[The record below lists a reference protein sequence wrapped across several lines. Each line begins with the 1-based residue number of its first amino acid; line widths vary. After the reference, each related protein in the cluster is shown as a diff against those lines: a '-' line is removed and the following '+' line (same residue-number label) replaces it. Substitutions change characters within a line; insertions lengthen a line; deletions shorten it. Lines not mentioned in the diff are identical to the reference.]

1 MLKVWGRRSSA
12 NVQKVLWLVGELDL
26 PHEHAPV
33 GGDFGG
39 LDDPAFRAMNP
50 HGKVPVIQ
58 DGEVVVWESHAILR
72 YLAAVHGADRFWSP
86 DPAARALVD
95 GWMDWAQTAL
105 QPAFL
110 SGVFW
115 GWYRTPEAQRD
126 EAAVARAL
134 ERTAHCLTL
143 VDAQLADRSFVAG
156 DAPSLADIAIGA
168 PLYRWFEL
176 EIERPALPRL
186 EAWYGR
192 LRDRPAYREHVMVPF
207 GELKGRL
214 AF

>member
-1 MLKVWGRRSSA
+1 MLRIWGRHNSA

-26 PHEHAPV
+26 THEHVLA

-50 HGKVPVIQ
+50 HGKVPVIA
-58 DGEVVVWESHAILR
+58 DGAVVVWESHAILR
-72 YLAAVHGADRFWSP
+72 YLAAAHGADRFWST
-86 DPAARALVD
+86 DPAVRAAID

-115 GWYRTPEAQRD
+115 GGYRTPAAQRD
-126 EAAVARAL
+126 EAVVAKAL
-134 ERTAHCLTL
+134 EHTVSCLTR
-143 VDAQLADRSFVAG
+143 VDRQLADRPFIVG
-156 DAPSLADIAIGA
+156 DALSLADIAIGA
-168 PLYRWFEL
+168 HLYRYFEL
-176 EIERPALPRL
+176 NIARPALPRL
-186 EAWYGR
+186 KAWYDV
-192 LRDRPAYREHVMVPF
+192 LRERPAYRDHVMLPF

>member
-1 MLKVWGRRSSA
+1 MLRVWGRRSSA
-12 NVQKVLWLVGELDL
+12 NVQKVLWLVGELGL
-26 PHEHAPV
+26 PHQHIPV

-50 HGKVPVIQ
+50 HGKVPVIA
-58 DGEVVVWESHAILR
+58 DGEVVAWESHAILR
-72 YLAAVHGADRFWSP
+72 YLAAAHVADRFWVT
-86 DPAARALVD
+86 DPAARAAVD

-110 SGVFW
+110 GGVFW
-115 GWYRTPEAQRD
+115 GGYRTPEAQRD

-134 ERTAHCLTL
+134 DQTARCLNL
-143 VDAQLADRSFVAG
+143 VDAQLADRPFVVG
-156 DAPSLADIAIGA
+156 ETLSLADIAIGA
-168 PLYRWFEL
+168 HLYRYFEL

-186 EAWYGR
+186 QAWYER
-192 LRDRPAYREHVMVPF
+192 LRARPAYREHVMVPF